1 MIAAAPN
8 GNHYS
13 HAERVHII
21 SIAPS
26 WHPNISSEQFAA
38 GRPRRTGAHNQN
50 APGLPGRLKKN

>member
-21 SIAPS
+21 SI
-26 WHPNISSEQFAA
+26 SSEPFAA
-38 GRPRRTGAHNQN
+38 GRPRRAGAHNQN